1 MNNENLSIHGVLL
14 SIDNIGI
21 IIRGKS
27 GIGKSECAAELINK
41 GAKLVAD
48 DLIIVTLT
56 DGELVGASPEK
67 IRNLI
72 EIRGIGILN
81 VKDIFGALAVMKE
94 SKIHL
99 IIDLIE
105 FNKENKYDRLGYD
118 TVQEKIM
125 SVPLPKIQIP
135 VSPGRNVST
144 LIEIAL
150 KKLKFEDRL

>member
-1 MNNENLSIHGVLL
+1 MNKENISIHGVLL

-48 DLIIVTLT
+48 DLIIISNINE
-56 DGELVGASPEK
+56 ELIGSSPEK

-72 EIRGIGILN
+72 EIRGIGIIN

-94 SKIHL
+94 AKIHL
-99 IIDLIE
+99 LIDLIE

-118 TVQEKIM
+118 TVQEEIM
-125 SVPLPKIQIP
+125 TVPLPKIQIP

>member
-1 MNNENLSIHGVLL
+1 MNKESLSIHGVLL

-48 DLIIVTLT
+48 DLVIVTLS
-56 DGELVGASPEK
+56 DGELIGASPEK

-150 KKLKFEDRL
+150 KKLIFEDRL

>member
-1 MNNENLSIHGVLL
+1 MNKENLSIHGVLL

-21 IIRGKS
+21 VIRGKS

-48 DLIIVTLT
+48 DLIIISNIN
-56 DGELVGASPEK
+56 GELIGSSPKK

-72 EIRGIGILN
+72 EIRGIGIIN
-81 VKDIFGALAVMKE
+81 VKDIFGALSVMKE
-94 SKIHL
+94 AKIHL
-99 IIDLIE
+99 LIDLIE

-118 TVQEKIM
+118 TVQEEIM
-125 SVPLPKIQIP
+125 TVPLPKIQIP

-150 KKLKFEDRL
+150 KKLRFEDRL

>member
-1 MNNENLSIHGVLL
+1 MNNESLSIHGVLL

-56 DGELVGASPEK
+56 DGELIGASPEK

>member
-56 DGELVGASPEK
+56 DGELIGASPEK

>member
-1 MNNENLSIHGVLL
+1 MNNESLSIHGVLL

-56 DGELVGASPEK
+56 NGELIGASPEK

>member
-14 SIDNIGI
+14 SIDNMGI

-56 DGELVGASPEK
+56 DGELIGASPEK

-99 IIDLIE
+99 IMDLIE

>member
-1 MNNENLSIHGVLL
+1 MNKESLSIHGVLL

-48 DLIIVTLT
+48 DLVIVTLS
-56 DGELVGASPEK
+56 DGELIGASPEK

-81 VKDIFGALAVMKE
+81 VKDIFGALAVMEE

-150 KKLKFEDRL
+150 KKLIFEDRL

>member
-1 MNNENLSIHGVLL
+1 MNKENLSIHGVLL

-21 IIRGKS
+21 VIRGKS

-48 DLIIVTLT
+48 DLIIISNINE
-56 DGELVGASPEK
+56 ELIGSSPEK

-72 EIRGIGILN
+72 EIRGIGIIN

-94 SKIHL
+94 AKIHL
-99 IIDLIE
+99 LIDLIE

-118 TVQEKIM
+118 TVQEEIM
-125 SVPLPKIQIP
+125 AVPLPKIQIP

-150 KKLKFEDRL
+150 KKLRFEDRL

>member
-1 MNNENLSIHGVLL
+1 MNKESLSIHGVLL

-56 DGELVGASPEK
+56 NGELIGASPEK

-81 VKDIFGALAVMKE
+81 VKDIFGALSVMKE

-125 SVPLPKIQIP
+125 TVTLPKIQIP

>member
-1 MNNENLSIHGVLL
+1 MNKESLSIHGVLL

-48 DLIIVTLT
+48 DLIIVTPT
-56 DGELVGASPEK
+56 DGELIGASPEN

-81 VKDIFGALAVMKE
+81 VKDIFGALAVIKE
-94 SKIHL
+94 SRIHL

>member
-21 IIRGKS
+21 ILRGKS

-56 DGELVGASPEK
+56 DGELIGASPEK

>member
-1 MNNENLSIHGVLL
+1 MNKENLSIHGVLL

-48 DLIIVTLT
+48 DLIIISNIN
-56 DGELVGASPEK
+56 GELIGYSPEK

-72 EIRGIGILN
+72 EIRGIGIIN

-94 SKIHL
+94 AKIHL
-99 IIDLIE
+99 LIDLIE

-118 TVQEKIM
+118 TVQEEIM
-125 SVPLPKIQIP
+125 TVLLPKIQIP

>member
-1 MNNENLSIHGVLL
+1 MNNESLSIHGVLL

-56 DGELVGASPEK
+56 NGELIGASPEK

-81 VKDIFGALAVMKE
+81 VKDIFGALSVMKE

>member
-1 MNNENLSIHGVLL
+1 MNKENLSIHGVLL

-48 DLIIVTLT
+48 DLIIISNIN
-56 DGELVGASPEK
+56 GELIGSSPEK

-72 EIRGIGILN
+72 EIRGIGIIN

-94 SKIHL
+94 AKIHL
-99 IIDLIE
+99 LIDLIE

-118 TVQEKIM
+118 TVQEEIM
-125 SVPLPKIQIP
+125 TVLLPKIQIP

-150 KKLKFEDRL
+150 KKLRFEDRL

>member
-1 MNNENLSIHGVLL
+1 MNNESLSIHGVLL

-48 DLIIVTLT
+48 DLIVVTLT
-56 DGELVGASPEK
+56 DGALIGASPEK

-125 SVPLPKIQIP
+125 SVALPKIQIP

>member
-1 MNNENLSIHGVLL
+1 MNNESLSIHGVLL

-56 DGELVGASPEK
+56 DGELIGASPEK
-67 IRNLI
+67 IQNLI

>member
-1 MNNENLSIHGVLL
+1 MNKENLSIHGVLL

-21 IIRGKS
+21 VIRGKS

-48 DLIIVTLT
+48 DLIIISNIN
-56 DGELVGASPEK
+56 GELIGSSPEK

-72 EIRGIGILN
+72 EIRGIIN

-94 SKIHL
+94 AKIHL
-99 IIDLIE
+99 LIDLIE

-118 TVQEKIM
+118 TVQEEIM
-125 SVPLPKIQIP
+125 AVPLPKIQIP

-150 KKLKFEDRL
+150 KKLRFEDRL